1 MSKLSFVVDGALV
14 VAPANY
20 GLVDSSIGGQ
30 LARKMLPNADGRTR
44 RGLVAINSMRDRIVS
59 GVKSYV
65 SDPAL
70 FGIMTGQSKIKFG

>member
-30 LARKMLPNADGRTR
+30 LARKELPEADGRTR
-44 RGLVAINSMRDRIVS
+44 RGLVAINDLRDRI
-59 GVKSYV
+59 GGYMKKY
-65 SDPAL
+65 AK
-70 FGIMTGQSKIKFG
+70 GQLSPSWGRVVIG